1 MVRLGLLKNV
11 MKTLS
16 KNNQISI
23 FFLSVSERE
32 RERVTEMERGK
43 KKGWLLFFSFFVLI
57 RPTFTP
63 ENNKQIN
70 KIINTIEYL
79 NN

>member
-1 MVRLGLLKNV
+1 VSAKDNV

-16 KNNQISI
+16 KKIKFL
-23 FFLSVSERE
+23 FFSLCLRERERE
-32 RERVTEMERGK
+32 RERVTQMERGK
-43 KKGWLLFFSFFVLI
+43 KKRMVTIFSCSFSVLI

-70 KIINTIEYL
+70 KLIKTIV
-79 NN
+79 NI